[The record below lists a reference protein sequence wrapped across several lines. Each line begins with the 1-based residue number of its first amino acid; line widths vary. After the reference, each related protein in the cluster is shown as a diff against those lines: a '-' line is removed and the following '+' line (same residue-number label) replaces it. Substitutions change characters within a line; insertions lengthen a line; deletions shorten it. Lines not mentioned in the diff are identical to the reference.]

1 MKSRAFKIETVY
13 YSVWNVFFKEDQF
26 WISANPHTPSELTPT
41 STYEYITDIF
51 VRHRL
56 KRIYDY

>member
-1 MKSRAFKIETVY
+1 MIIKRLQIEKKIY
-13 YSVWNVFFKEDQF
+13 QF
-26 WISANPHTPSELTPT
+26 WISANPHTPSELIPT